1 MRRAAPPLIPCCHT
15 YTPDLTPH
23 DLTVTTHRYSHLTR
37 AHLSASDTTMGIF
50 SRAKQAKRE
59 IFQTFDKET
68 VAKSFADFIALDE
81 SLSALSSEPFT
92 GAVALKAKV
101 DAYLALSDQATE
113 LKLISKNI
121 ADVPT
126 ESAQK
131 ACEAM
136 VGKLG
141 PVPVLG
147 PLLLPCAAGCVT
159 QDIKPEE
166 IAKLN
171 STLKD
176 VIPGLD
182 DITKELKKMIAAAPK
197 PK

>member
-1 MRRAAPPLIPCCHT
+1 PLTRISLPS
-15 YTPDLTPH
+15 
-23 DLTVTTHRYSHLTR
+23 VQLTR
-37 AHLSASDTTMGIF
+37 ARLSAADTTMGIF

>member
-1 MRRAAPPLIPCCHT
+1 
-15 YTPDLTPH
+15 
-23 DLTVTTHRYSHLTR
+23 
-37 AHLSASDTTMGIF
+37 MGIF

-141 PVPVLG
+141 PVPVLLDFG
-147 PLLLPCAAGCVT
+147 MVKRLSERHKLAFCAMVRRMNRQFIG
-159 QDIKPEE
+159 
-166 IAKLN
+166 N
-171 STLKD
+171 
-176 VIPGLD
+176 
-182 DITKELKKMIAAAPK
+182 
-197 PK
+197 

>member
-1 MRRAAPPLIPCCHT
+1 
-15 YTPDLTPH
+15 
-23 DLTVTTHRYSHLTR
+23 
-37 AHLSASDTTMGIF
+37 MGIF

-131 ACEAM
+131 AC
-136 VGKLG
+136 
-141 PVPVLG
+141 
-147 PLLLPCAAGCVT
+147 
-159 QDIKPEE
+159 
-166 IAKLN
+166 
-171 STLKD
+171 
-176 VIPGLD
+176 
-182 DITKELKKMIAAAPK
+182 
-197 PK
+197 